1 MTLKKGKSGA
11 RPHVPC
17 SGAPSIIP
25 RAGSDLYIGS
35 ELSKPKAAPKRPPRL
50 TDKLLIISSK
60 AGSITPEIEAQ
71 LRKAFAD
78 HLIVEFDP
86 KKDFRKLVTPDG
98 RVVAAG
104 GDGTIGFVARALIDT
119 NHTLGILSLG
129 TYNNFAKALG
139 LPANLTGAIRVI
151 KTGVPHKITVG
162 RVGGTPFLEAAA
174 VGMFGAAIE
183 LGEAIKERHFGEL
196 GEKLG
201 VVTGAKPFRYEIT
214 GDIKG
219 HGMAM
224 SLVFA
229 NTPSI
234 GAAMPV
240 ADANPMDTHLELS
253 VHAGASR
260 HDILGRLFTGRM
272 LSPRERPLEMGFR
285 FRKVTVTTKPK
296 VEVYADNEKIG
307 ETPVEISAHL
317 GALNIL
323 LPRKVLPPRN

>member
-1 MTLKKGKSGA
+1 MSK
-11 RPHVPC
+11 R
-17 SGAPSIIP
+17 
-25 RAGSDLYIGS
+25 RAA
-35 ELSKPKAAPKRPPRL
+35 SKPAPRL

-60 AGSITPEIEAQ
+60 AGSITPAIEAT

-78 HLIVEFDP
+78 HTIVEFDP
-86 KKDFRKLVTPDG
+86 ENDFRELLEPKA

-104 GDGTIGFVARALIDT
+104 GDGTIGFVARALIDAD
-119 NHTLGILSLG
+119 HTLGILSLG

-139 LPANLTGAIRVI
+139 LPASLAGGIRVI
-151 KTGVPHKITVG
+151 KTGIPHRITVG
-162 RVGGTPFLEAAA
+162 KVGGTSFLEAAA

-183 LGEAIKERHFGEL
+183 LGEAIKDNKFGEL
-196 GEKLG
+196 GQKLAL
-201 VVTGAKPFRYEIT
+201 VTGAKPFRYDIT

-240 ADANPMDTHLELS
+240 ADANPLDSFLELS

-260 HDILGRLFTGRM
+260 HDIVGRLITGRM
-272 LSPRERPLEMGFR
+272 FSPREHPLEMGFR
-285 FRKVTVTTKPK
+285 FRKLTVTTKPK
-296 VEVYADNEKIG
+296 VEVYADNRKVG
-307 ETPVEISAHL
+307 TTPLEISAHL

-323 LPRKVLPPRN
+323 LPRKVLPPRG

>member
-1 MTLKKGKSGA
+1 LTKK
-11 RPHVPC
+11 
-17 SGAPSIIP
+17 
-25 RAGSDLYIGS
+25 
-35 ELSKPKAAPKRPPRL
+35 KAAPTRPRKRAEAPPPPQRR
-50 TDKLLIISSK
+50 TDKLLIISAK

-86 KKDFRKLVTPDG
+86 KVDFQALLTPKA
-98 RVVAAG
+98 RVVVAG
-104 GDGTIGFVARALIDT
+104 GDGTIGFVSRALVDSEY
-119 NHTLGILSLG
+119 TLGILSLG

-139 LPANLTGAIRVI
+139 LPANLAGSIRVI
-151 KTGVPHKITVG
+151 KTGIPHKITVG
-162 RVGGTPFLEAAA
+162 RVIDTPFLEAAA
-174 VGMFGAAIE
+174 IGMFGAAIE
-183 LGEAIKERHFGEL
+183 LGEAIKDNKFGEW
-196 GEKLG
+196 GQKLAL
-201 VVTGAKPFRYEIT
+201 VTGAKPFRYEIT

-240 ADANPMDTHLELS
+240 ADANPLDTFLELS

-260 HDILGRLFTGRM
+260 HDIVGRLITGRM
-272 LSPRERPLEMGFR
+272 FSPREHPLEMGFR
-285 FRKVTVTTKPK
+285 FGKLTITTKPR
-296 VEVYADNEKIG
+296 VEVYADNRKVG
-307 ETPVEISAHL
+307 KTPVEISAQL

-323 LPRKVLPPRN
+323 LPRKVLPPRH

>member
-1 MTLKKGKSGA
+1 M
-11 RPHVPC
+11 
-17 SGAPSIIP
+17 
-25 RAGSDLYIGS
+25 
-35 ELSKPKAAPKRPPRL
+35 L

-60 AGSITPEIEAQ
+60 AGSITPAIEAQ

-78 HLIVEFDP
+78 FTIVEFDP
-86 KKDFRKLVTPDG
+86 ADDFRKLLAPEA
-98 RVVAAG
+98 RVVVAG
-104 GDGTIGFVARALIDT
+104 GDGTIGFVARALVDT

-151 KTGVPHKITVG
+151 KTGIPHKITIG
-162 RVGGTPFLEAAA
+162 RVGETPFLEAAA
-174 VGMFGAAIE
+174 IGMFGAAIE
-183 LGEAIKERHFGEL
+183 LGEAIKDRHFGDV
-196 GEKLG
+196 GRKLG
-201 VVTGAKPFRYEIT
+201 LVTGAKPFRYEIT

-240 ADANPMDTHLELS
+240 ADANPMDTYLELS

-260 HDILGRLFTGRM
+260 HDIVSRLLTGRVM
-272 LSPRERPLEMGFR
+272 RPRERPLEMGFR
-285 FRKVTVTTKPK
+285 FRKLTVTTKPQ
-296 VEVYADNEKIG
+296 VEVYADNQKVG
-307 ETPVEISAHL
+307 KTPVEISAQL
-317 GALNIL
+317 GALSIL
-323 LPRKVLPPRN
+323 LPRKVLPPRS

>member
-1 MTLKKGKSGA
+1 
-11 RPHVPC
+11 
-17 SGAPSIIP
+17 
-25 RAGSDLYIGS
+25 
-35 ELSKPKAAPKRPPRL
+35 LSKQKAEPKGPPKL

-60 AGSITPEIEAQ
+60 AGSITPEIEAK

-78 HLIVEFDP
+78 HLIIEFNP

-98 RVVAAG
+98 RVAVAG

-139 LPANLTGAIRVI
+139 LPANLAGAIRVI
-151 KTGVPHKITVG
+151 RTGVPHKITVG

-183 LGEAIKERHFGEL
+183 LGEAIKDRHFGDL
-196 GEKLG
+196 GRNLG
-201 VVTGAKPFRYEIT
+201 LVTGAKPFRYEIT
-214 GDIKG
+214 GNING
-219 HGMAM
+219 HGTAM

-240 ADANPMDTHLELS
+240 ADANPTDTFLELA

-260 HDILGRLFTGRM
+260 HDIISRLLTGRM
-272 LSPRERPLEMGFR
+272 MSPRERPLEMGFR
-285 FRKVTVTTKPK
+285 FQKITVTTRPR
-296 VEVYADNEKIG
+296 VEVYADNQKVG
-307 ETPVEISAHL
+307 RTPVEISAQL
-317 GALNIL
+317 GALSIL
-323 LPRKVLPPRN
+323 LPRKVLPPRS

>member
-1 MTLKKGKSGA
+1 MSKAKKA
-11 RPHVPC
+11 TAQPP
-17 SGAPSIIP
+17 A
-25 RAGSDLYIGS
+25 
-35 ELSKPKAAPKRPPRL
+35 ELAK
-50 TDKLLIISSK
+50 KLLIISSK
-60 AGSITPEIEAQ
+60 AGSITPDVEAQ

-86 KKDFRKLVTPDG
+86 KNDFRKLVTADG
-98 RVVAAG
+98 LVVVAG
-104 GDGTIGFVARALIDT
+104 GDGTIGFVARALVESD
-119 NHTLGILSLG
+119 HTLGILSMG

-139 LPANLTGAIRVI
+139 LPASLTGAIRVI
-151 KTGVPHKITVG
+151 KTGVPHRITIG

-183 LGEAIKERHFGEL
+183 LGEAVKDGHFGDFAQ
-196 GEKLG
+196 KLG
-201 VVTGAKPFRYEIT
+201 TVTGAKPFRYEIT

-240 ADANPMDTHLELS
+240 ANATPTDSYLELA

-260 HDILGRLFTGRM
+260 HDIVGRLITGRM
-272 LSPRERPLEMGFR
+272 FSPREHPLEMGFQ
-285 FRKVTVTTKPK
+285 FRKIRITTKPMI
-296 VEVYADNEKIG
+296 EVYADNQKVG
-307 ETPVEISAHL
+307 KTPIEIEAEV
-317 GALNIL
+317 GALSIL
-323 LPRKVLPPRN
+323 LPKKVLPPRA

>member
-1 MTLKKGKSGA
+1 
-11 RPHVPC
+11 
-17 SGAPSIIP
+17 
-25 RAGSDLYIGS
+25 
-35 ELSKPKAAPKRPPRL
+35 LSKRRARGRQPDEEPRPLL
-50 TDKLLIISSK
+50 TSRLLIISRN
-60 AGSITPEIEAQ
+60 AGSVTPEVEAK
-71 LRKAFAD
+71 LHKAFAD
-78 HLIVEFDP
+78 HLIIDFDP
-86 KKDFRKLVTPDG
+86 KNDFRKLLTA
-98 RVVAAG
+98 RAQVVVAG

-139 LPANLTGAIRVI
+139 LPASLNAMIRVI
-151 KTGVPHKITVG
+151 RTGVPHKITVG
-162 RVGGTPFLEAAA
+162 RVAGTPFLEAAA

-183 LGEAIKERHFGEL
+183 LGEAIKDRHFGEL
-196 GEKLG
+196 GQKLG

-240 ADANPMDTHLELS
+240 ADANPTDTHLELA

-260 HDILGRLFTGRM
+260 HDILGRLLTGRM
-272 LSPRERPLEMGFR
+272 MSPRERPLEMGFR
-285 FRKVTVTTKPK
+285 FRKVTVTTRPR
-296 VEVYADNEKIG
+296 VEVYADNQKVG
-307 ETPVEISAHL
+307 KTPVEISAQL
-317 GALNIL
+317 GALNML
-323 LPRKVLPPRN
+323 LPRKVLPPRT

>member
-1 MTLKKGKSGA
+1 MSKRKT
-11 RPHVPC
+11 
-17 SGAPSIIP
+17 
-25 RAGSDLYIGS
+25 AGEASR
-35 ELSKPKAAPKRPPRL
+35 KL

-60 AGSITPEIEAQ
+60 AGSITPEIEAK

-78 HLIVEFDP
+78 FTIVEFDP
-86 KKDFRKLVTPDG
+86 TKDFRKLLKPKA
-98 RVVAAG
+98 RVVVAG
-104 GDGTIGFVARALIDT
+104 GDGTIGFVARALVDT

-151 KTGVPHKITVG
+151 KTGVPYQITIG
-162 RVGGTPFLEAAA
+162 RVGKTPFLEAAA
-174 VGMFGAAIE
+174 IGMFGAAIE
-183 LGEAIKERHFGEL
+183 LGEAIKDGHFGDL
-196 GEKLG
+196 GQKLG

-214 GDIKG
+214 GDLKA

-240 ADANPMDTHLELS
+240 ADANPMDTYLELS

-260 HDILGRLFTGRM
+260 HDILGRLLTGRVM
-272 LSPRERPLEMGFR
+272 RPRERPLEMGFR
-285 FRKVTVTTKPK
+285 FRKVTVTTKPA
-296 VEVYADNEKIG
+296 VEVYADNQKVG
-307 ETPVEISAHL
+307 KTPVEISAQL

-323 LPRKVLPPRN
+323 LPKKVLPPRS

>member
-1 MTLKKGKSGA
+1 MPEA
-11 RPHVPC
+11 
-17 SGAPSIIP
+17 A
-25 RAGSDLYIGS
+25 
-35 ELSKPKAAPKRPPRL
+35 SKAPPRL
-50 TDKLLIISSK
+50 TDRLLIISSK
-60 AGSITPEIEAQ
+60 AGSVTPEVEAK
-71 LRKAFAD
+71 LRRAFAD

-86 KKDFRKLVTPDG
+86 KNDFRKLVTPDG
-98 RVVAAG
+98 WVVVAG

-139 LPANLTGAIRVI
+139 LPASLAGAIRVI
-151 KTGVPHKITVG
+151 KTGIAYKITVG
-162 RVGGTPFLEAAA
+162 RVGRTPFLEAAA

-183 LGEAIKERHFGEL
+183 LGEAIKDRHFGEL
-196 GEKLG
+196 AQKLG

-234 GAAMPV
+234 GAAMSV
-240 ADANPMDTHLELS
+240 ADANPTDSYLELS

-260 HDILGRLFTGRM
+260 TDIISRLLSGRM
-272 LSPRERPLEMGFR
+272 TNPGERPLEMGFR
-285 FRKVTVTTKPK
+285 FRKITVTTRPK
-296 VEVYADNEKIG
+296 VEVYTDNQKVG
-307 ETPVEISAHL
+307 RTPVEITAQL

-323 LPRKVLPPRN
+323 LPKRALPPRP

>member
-1 MTLKKGKSGA
+1 M
-11 RPHVPC
+11 
-17 SGAPSIIP
+17 
-25 RAGSDLYIGS
+25 
-35 ELSKPKAAPKRPPRL
+35 ELSKPRAAPKGPSRL

-104 GDGTIGFVARALIDT
+104 GDGTIGFVARALVDT
-119 NHTLGILSLG
+119 NHTIGILSLG

-139 LPANLTGAIRVI
+139 MPANLNAAIRVI
-151 KTGVPHKITVG
+151 KTGIPHKITIG
-162 RVGGTPFLEAAA
+162 RVAGRPFLEAAA
-174 VGMFGAAIE
+174 IGMFGAAIE
-183 LGEAIKERHFGEL
+183 LGEAVKDRAFGEL
-196 GEKLG
+196 GQKLG
-201 VVTGAKPFRYEIT
+201 LITGAKPFRYEIT
-214 GDIKG
+214 GDITA

-240 ADANPMDTHLELS
+240 ADAVPTDSFLELS

-260 HDILGRLFTGRM
+260 HDIVSRLITGRM
-272 LSPRERPLEMGFR
+272 MAPREHPLEMGFQ
-285 FRKVTVTTKPK
+285 FQKLTVTTKPK
-296 VEVYADNEKIG
+296 IEVYADNQKVG
-307 ETPVEISAHL
+307 KTPVEISAEL
-317 GALNIL
+317 GALSIL
-323 LPRKVLPPRN
+323 LPRKVLPPRR

>member
-1 MTLKKGKSGA
+1 
-11 RPHVPC
+11 
-17 SGAPSIIP
+17 
-25 RAGSDLYIGS
+25 
-35 ELSKPKAAPKRPPRL
+35 LSKRKAATRSQPKL

-60 AGSITPEIEAQ
+60 AGSITPEIEAK

-78 HLIVEFDP
+78 YLIVEFDP
-86 KKDFRKLVTPDG
+86 TKDFRKLLAPEA

-104 GDGTIGFVARALIDT
+104 GDGTIGFVSRALVDT
-119 NHTLGILSLG
+119 DHTLGVLSLG

-151 KTGVPHKITVG
+151 KTGVPHRITIG
-162 RVGGTPFLEAAA
+162 RVAGTPFLEAAA

-183 LGEAIKERHFGEL
+183 LGEAIKDWKFGEL
-196 GEKLG
+196 VQKLG
-201 VVTGAKPFRYEIT
+201 LVTGAKPFRYEIT

-219 HGMAM
+219 HGTAM

-240 ADANPMDTHLELS
+240 ADANPLNTFLELA

-260 HDILGRLFTGRM
+260 HDIVSRLVSGRM
-272 LSPRERPLEMGFR
+272 MSPRERPIEMGFR
-285 FRKVTVTTKPK
+285 FRKLTVTTTPK
-296 VEVYADNEKIG
+296 VEVYADNQKIG
-307 ETPVEISAHL
+307 RTPFEITAEL
-317 GALNIL
+317 GALKVL
-323 LPRKVLPPRN
+323 LPRKVLPPRK